1 VRRIFSNTRRTIV
14 LAVFIIFAGFVGV
27 ALAWGG
33 NGIVTD
39 ISCPEVHV
47 KLNVNKTESNKWGWV
62 VKQDDSKVISSGT
75 FAKNYSNTPY
85 VIGNVYATDNG
96 EHTFTV
102 YVGSANNPT
111 GDVGDRKTTN
121 VVNCGPPAR
130 HPWTAR
136 SGWSSGSAGPGSR
149 GTVGPKGSTGPA
161 GPQGPKGDTGASGAT
176 LVPLV
181 PLVPLDP
188 MVAVVRVAVVAH
200 RASAPRSA
208 SASSRSTQRRTRHAF
223 S

>member
-62 VKQDDSKVISSGT
+62 VKQDDSKVISSGK

-121 VVNCGPPAR
+121 VVNCGPPAGT
-130 HPWTAR
+130 P
-136 SGWSSGSAGPGSR
+136 GPQGPAGPQGPS
-149 GTVGPKGSTGPA
+149 GPAGPKGSTGPA
-161 GPQGPKGDTGASGAT
+161 GPQGPKGDTGASGAGT
-176 LVPLV
+176 PG
-181 PLVPLDP
+181 PAGPSGP
-188 MVAVVRVAVVAH
+188 KGSRGP
-200 RASAPRSA
+200 RGRRGAPGKCPKKCVCKPKKHPTPHTAR
-208 SASSRSTQRRTRHAF
+208 F
-223 S
+223 